1 MHMKYRYVYPKLNNW
16 TIRPNCVSLNKI
28 GAKTNISNHYDM
40 FASNYENP
48 NLFSENI
55 NGGIVHEFNK
65 ECEIW
70 HFVGPNI
77 THAVII

>member
-1 MHMKYRYVYPKLNNW
+1 MAEKVYNE
-16 TIRPNCVSLNKI
+16 NKVFETKRI

-48 NLFSENI
+48 HLFSENI

-65 ECEIW
+65 ECEI
-70 HFVGPNI
+70 
-77 THAVII
+77 